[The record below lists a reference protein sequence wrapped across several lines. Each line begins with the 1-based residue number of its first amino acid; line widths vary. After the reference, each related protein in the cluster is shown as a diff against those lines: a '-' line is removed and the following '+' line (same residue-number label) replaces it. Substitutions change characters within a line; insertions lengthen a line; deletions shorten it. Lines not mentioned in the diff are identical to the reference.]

1 MRVTTL
7 MKIVGALLLA
17 ANFAQAQDV
26 PARIRLGT
34 EDIVVSADGSF
45 VNTTHIELQVLTA
58 AIASQ
63 AMQQRV
69 SYEGT
74 LEDVEI
80 IEAFTVKPNGQKIA
94 VDPSSIFTQQA
105 QATGN
110 SLTPIYTNRQQK
122 VIVFPNVEAG
132 DTLSYTVRHTQNPPL
147 WPGQY
152 FLADNYLGTVALDE
166 SRVTVTAP
174 KTMPLQVDANGVDV
188 KKSDRG
194 DQTVYSWSYAHPTPE
209 PAQVQAVN
217 DPRSRP
223 HVYLSSFK
231 SYDDVARSY
240 AAMTRGKIAVT
251 PAIQA
256 EADQLTGGITDKRAQ
271 AQAIYGWVA
280 QRVRYVAINF
290 GLGRIVPHDGDWVLN
305 NMYGD
310 CKDHAL
316 LFASLLKAKGIAAD
330 LVIVNASNDYGI
342 SKVPEISSFNHMIV
356 WLPDFKFYADTT
368 ASSNAF
374 GTLPLVEYGKPV
386 VHMIA
391 SGPAQAQIPLLGK
404 DMSITYKV
412 TETMDDAGRLDVTA
426 VTTATGPMAASL
438 RRLASAIQTIGP
450 EKAAGNLLTKNGMPR
465 ATGTFTVSPPAL
477 TTQYQLTGTFK
488 TGGAAINQ
496 FFWGAANG
504 LRALNGPGDFLMG
517 PLNNMANNVKL
528 SDTDPTPCYSGRITD
543 DVSLQMLPGKQMV
556 SIPADVSIKTAHLRY
571 TTQWTHSGS
580 NITVHREFVADMD
593 QPTCSG
599 STRKEAADALARIKA
614 DIDTRMTLAPGGAA
628 SDSASGEPSSGGP
641 ATTVSFALDDTK
653 VAPAG
658 PDTAGVSPT
667 VQSALPTAPDAPHID
682 ALTLSPGSRDGLPS
696 VVQQIF
702 YRAPKG
708 NAVTMH
714 FEVVSISSPAPD
726 FGASDI
732 RIGAP
737 AERQQAGTY
746 MVVNSGCGRFPG
758 RYSVVK
764 RAVLIDADG
773 KHSNAIDYSIK
784 CNSAATSASQ

>member
-7 MKIVGALLLA
+7 IKIVGPLLLA
-17 ANFAQAQDV
+17 ANFAQAQDA

-34 EDIVVSADGSF
+34 EDIVVSADGSY

-80 IEAFTVKPNGQKIA
+80 VEAFTIKPNGQKIA
-94 VDPSSIFTQQA
+94 VDPSSIFAQQA
-105 QATGN
+105 QTAGN
-110 SLTPIYTNRQQK
+110 ALTPIYTNRQQK

-132 DTLSYTVRHTQNPPL
+132 DTLSYTVRHNQKQPL

-152 FLADNYLGTVALDE
+152 FLADNYLGTVALDK
-166 SRVTVTAP
+166 SRITVTAP
-174 KTMPLQVDANGVDV
+174 KTMPLLVDANGVDV
-188 KKSDRG
+188 KKTDKG
-194 DQTVYSWSYAHPTPE
+194 DQTIYSWSYTHPTPE
-209 PAQVQAVN
+209 PAQAIAVN

-231 SYDDVARSY
+231 SYDDLARSY

-251 PAIQA
+251 PGIQA
-256 EADQLTGGITDKRAQ
+256 EADQLTSGITDKRAQ

-280 QRVRYVAINF
+280 QRVRYVAITF
-290 GLGRIVPHDGDWVLN
+290 GQGSIVPHDVDWVLN

-330 LVIVNASNDYGI
+330 LVIVNAGNDYGI

-356 WLPDFKFYADTT
+356 WLPDFKLYADTT

-374 GTLPLVEYGKPV
+374 GTLPLVEYGKPT
-386 VHMIA
+386 VHMNA
-391 SGPAQAQIPLLGK
+391 SGTAQAQIPLVGK
-404 DMSITYKV
+404 DMSVAYKV
-412 TETMDDAGRLDVTA
+412 TETMDDAGRLEVTS
-426 VTTATGPMAASL
+426 VTTATGPMAANL
-438 RRLASAIQTIGP
+438 RRVASTIQAIGP
-450 EKAAGNLLTKNGMPR
+450 EKAAGELLTKNGLPR
-465 ATGTFTVSPPAL
+465 ATGTFTIPPPAL
-477 TTQYQLTGTFK
+477 TGQYQLTGTFK
-488 TGGAAINQ
+488 TGGAAVNQ

-504 LRALNGPGDFLMG
+504 LRALGGPGDFLMG

-528 SDTDPTPCYSGRITD
+528 SDTDPTPCYSGRVTD

-556 SIPADVSIKTAHLRY
+556 SIPADVSIKTAHLQY

-580 NITVHREFVADMD
+580 NITVHREFVVNMD
-593 QPTCSG
+593 QPICSG
-599 STRKEAADALARIKA
+599 TTRKEAADALARIKA
-614 DIDTRMTLAPGGAA
+614 DIDTRVTLAPGSAPG
-628 SDSASGEPSSGGP
+628 DSASGGL
-641 ATTVSFALDDTK
+641 ATTVSFAMEDTK

-658 PDTAGVSPT
+658 PGTAGVSPT

-682 ALTLSPGSRDGLPS
+682 ALTLSPGSRDGMPS

-714 FEVVSISSPAPD
+714 FEIISISSPAPD

-732 RIGAP
+732 RIAAP

-746 MVVNSGCGRFPG
+746 MTVNSGCGRFPSP
-758 RYSVVK
+758 YSVVK

-773 KHSNAIDYSIK
+773 KHSNAIDYSVK
-784 CNSAATSASQ
+784 CNGAAASPPQ